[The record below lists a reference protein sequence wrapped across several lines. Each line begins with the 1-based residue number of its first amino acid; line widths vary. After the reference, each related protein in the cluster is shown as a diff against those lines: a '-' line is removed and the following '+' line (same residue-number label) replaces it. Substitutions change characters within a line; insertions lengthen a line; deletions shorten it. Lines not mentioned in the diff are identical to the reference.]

1 VDKKSNKQLNPE
13 EREELFADNFEEIDP
28 SFTLVEL
35 LRVAGRYLERIL
47 GKQSVT
53 VGMKAMLLPDGSD
66 RINPDDFED
75 WEDLLHEVAGTG
87 DGSWPLID
95 KLNYLA
101 AYAYYGFASP
111 PEDYLPVRSTDEL
124 LENLVSEAKEL
135 VEQTPLDQWLD
146 EGWRARLVELVVL
159 SENRWE
165 LDNGRPIEPA
175 ALARFGGVTEARIR
189 NMMARGSSQFTN
201 KEGLIPAHE
210 ALAWLSDRETF
221 FDSIWREQPYPRFVP
236 EETLHI
242 KPVFLPVA
250 RDGSV
255 FHPGLARKNGFQIGP
270 KGDERFVEAFEEA
283 LEQLHRM
290 EIPYWRRPNEKGK
303 PGIVRGIKWER
314 YDLNDL
320 PAFLIGFERGETDD

>member
-1 VDKKSNKQLNPE
+1 MDKKSNKQLSTE

-35 LRVAGRYLERIL
+35 VRAAGRYLERIL

-53 VGMKAMLLPDGSD
+53 VGMKTMLLPDGSD
-66 RINPDDFED
+66 RIDLDDFED

-101 AYAYYGFASP
+101 AYGYYGFASP
-111 PEDYLPVRSTDEL
+111 PEDYLPVRSTEEL
-124 LENLVSEAKEL
+124 LENLVSEANEL
-135 VEQTPLDQWLD
+135 VEQTPLEQWLD
-146 EGWRARLVELVVL
+146 DGWRKRLVEFVGL
-159 SENRWE
+159 STNRWS
-165 LDNGRPIEPA
+165 LDNGRPVEPA
-175 ALARFGGVTEARIR
+175 ALAQFGGVTEARIR
-189 NMMARGSSQFTN
+189 NMMAGVSSQFTN
-201 KEGLIPAHE
+201 KDGLIPAHE
-210 ALAWLSDRETF
+210 ALAWLADRESF
-221 FDSIWREQPYPRFVP
+221 FDSIWREQPYPRDRADQA
-236 EETLHI
+236 TLM

-250 RDGSV
+250 RDGSG

-270 KGDERFVEAFEEA
+270 KGDERFMETFEEA
-283 LEQLHRM
+283 LEELHRM

-314 YDLNDL
+314 YDLSDL
-320 PAFLIGFERGETDD
+320 PVFLIGFQGGETDE